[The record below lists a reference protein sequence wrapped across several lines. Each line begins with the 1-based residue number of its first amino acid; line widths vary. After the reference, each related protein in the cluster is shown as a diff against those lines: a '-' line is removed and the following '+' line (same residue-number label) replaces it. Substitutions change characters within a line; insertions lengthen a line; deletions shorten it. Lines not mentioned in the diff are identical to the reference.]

1 MESYSHKVL
10 RFLAEGKFIRH
21 SIKRLE
27 EEADRYL
34 GIIARKIIF
43 RNAEI
48 KNNKIFFMTFQG
60 DYTCHP
66 KYICEELLRQNVDCD
81 IIWGVRVDTI
91 NKAYELPQKIRLVK
105 QNSIDFYEEMATSK
119 IWIINSVEVFKNPL
133 YKKKGQV
140 LMEAWHGSL
149 GIKRFDKQV
158 NDGRAWVKAAE
169 LCGKMT
175 DYCISNSKFEDN
187 VYRGTFWKNNTILQY
202 GHPRNDIL
210 FLKGEAKDQII
221 ARIRDR
227 YDELD
232 EGERYILYGPTF
244 RDSHNFDCYSVN
256 YEKLIAAAQ
265 KKFGG
270 KWKVLVR
277 FHPTVRAFSQN
288 ILAKSENIVDVTD
301 YPDIQELML
310 LADIAITDY
319 SSWIYDF
326 VLTRKPG
333 FIYATDLEQYD
344 NERGFYYNLETTPFA
359 IAKNNRELVRNIQ
372 NFDMDAYQ
380 AKVEE
385 FLQGKGCVEDGQASR
400 RVVEK
405 IKEIIGDN
413 K

>member
-34 GIIARKIIF
+34 GIIARKILF

-48 KNNKIFFMTFQG
+48 KSNKIFFMTFQG

-66 KYICEELLRQNVDCD
+66 KYICDELLRQNVDCD
-81 IIWGVRVDTI
+81 IIWGVRVETL
-91 NKAYELPQKIRLVK
+91 NKAYELPKKIRLVK
-105 QNSIDFYEEMATSK
+105 RNTIDFYEEMATSK

-133 YKKKGQV
+133 YKKKDQI

-210 FLKGEAKDQII
+210 FL
-221 ARIRDR
+221 
-227 YDELD
+227 
-232 EGERYILYGPTF
+232 EGEEKNRIVSKIIIFVY
-244 RDSHNFDCYSVN
+244 YSV
-256 YEKLIAAAQ
+256 
-265 KKFGG
+265 
-270 KWKVLVR
+270 
-277 FHPTVRAFSQN
+277 
-288 ILAKSENIVDVTD
+288 
-301 YPDIQELML
+301 
-310 LADIAITDY
+310 
-319 SSWIYDF
+319 
-326 VLTRKPG
+326 
-333 FIYATDLEQYD
+333 
-344 NERGFYYNLETTPFA
+344 
-359 IAKNNRELVRNIQ
+359 
-372 NFDMDAYQ
+372 
-380 AKVEE
+380 
-385 FLQGKGCVEDGQASR
+385 
-400 RVVEK
+400 
-405 IKEIIGDN
+405 
-413 K
+413 